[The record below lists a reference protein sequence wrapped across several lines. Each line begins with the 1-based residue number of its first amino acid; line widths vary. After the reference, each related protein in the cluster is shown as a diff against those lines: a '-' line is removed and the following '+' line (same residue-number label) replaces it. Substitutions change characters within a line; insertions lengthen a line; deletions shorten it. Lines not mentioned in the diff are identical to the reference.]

1 MNRGDRREPIF
12 VDDED
17 RQLFLKILG
26 ETCEKTGWVVHA
38 LCRINNHFHLVA
50 ETPRANLVDAS
61 TERRGDKSAD
71 RSVSENENYNDRAVD
86 CTAFGNGALENRRQ
100 RRPQGNCEFP
110 DRTRLSPVSSIS
122 LAQA

>member
-17 RQLFLKILG
+17 RQLFLKTLG
-26 ETCEKTGWVVHA
+26 ETCQKTGWVVHA
-38 LCRINNHFHLVA
+38 LCLMNNHFHLVA
-50 ETPRANLVDAS
+50 ETPRANLVDGMRWLPK
-61 TERRGDKSAD
+61 ESAD
-71 RSVSENENYNDRAVD
+71 RSVSENENYNDLAVD
-86 CTAFGNGALENRRQ
+86 CNAFGNGALENRRQ

>member
-17 RQLFLKILG
+17 RQLFLKTLG

-38 LCRINNHFHLVA
+38 LCLMNNHFHLVA

-71 RSVSENENYNDRAVD
+71 RSVSENENYNDLAVD
-86 CTAFGNGALENRRQ
+86 CKAFGNGALENRRQ